1 MIKYLFITLLIF
13 VSCSSAEPDTDN
25 CEDYIDTTATDTI
38 DFNNPPFVIMEI

>member
-1 MIKYLFITLLIF
+1 MKSYLFLLLLF